1 MNDAGSAPQGNAPQG
16 SGPEGGDNK
25 QAQALKPRDSSTLI
39 IVDAIGGEP
48 RILMGKR
55 RLDQVF
61 MPGKYVFPGGRVDPA
76 DRGLETVDELHES
89 DAAKLLVD
97 MRDTPSPGRARAIA
111 LAAIRETFEET
122 GILVGESRIPSKP
135 VESDSWRDFYAR
147 GYMPKLSQLRFFARA
162 ITPPGRPRRYDSRF
176 FYADVSAIAL
186 RTEVRDGEL
195 SSLDW
200 FTFDEMRALDL
211 PAITRVVLEDLIDR
225 LKLDLDGGPAAAAA
239 AAVPFYRHKGG
250 ASRRQLLT
258 LPVT

>member
-1 MNDAGSAPQGNAPQG
+1 MSEATTGAPGADKPQ
-16 SGPEGGDNK
+16 
-25 QAQALKPRDSSTLI
+25 AMRPRDSATLI
-39 IVDAIGGEP
+39 IVDSTDGEP

-61 MPGKYVFPGGRVDPA
+61 MPGKYVFPGGRVDIA
-76 DRGLETVDELHES
+76 DKNVETADELSES
-89 DAAKLLVD
+89 DAAKLLLD
-97 MRDTPSPGRARAIA
+97 MRDVPSPARARAIA
-111 LAAIRETFEET
+111 LSAIRETYEEA
-122 GILVGESRIPSKP
+122 GLFVGVRGTPKQP
-135 VESDSWRDFYAR
+135 VESDAWRGFFEQ
-147 GYMPKLSQLRFFARA
+147 GCLPKLSQLRFFARA

-176 FYADVSAIAL
+176 FYADVSAIAH

-225 LKLDLDGGPAAAAA
+225 LTLDQGDSAAAAT
-239 AAVPFYRHKGG
+239 AAVPFYRHKNG

-258 LPVT
+258 LPVA

>member
-1 MNDAGSAPQGNAPQG
+1 MSDAGPSARPTDKSQPI
-16 SGPEGGDNK
+16 
-25 QAQALKPRDSSTLI
+25 KPRDSSTLI
-39 IVDAIGGEP
+39 IVDTSSGEP

-61 MPGKYVFPGGRVDPA
+61 MPGKYVFPGGRVDAA
-76 DRGLETVDELHES
+76 DRAIETIDELSEA
-89 DAAKLLVD
+89 DVAKLLIE
-97 MRDTPSPGRARAIA
+97 MRDTPSEGRARAIA

-122 GILVGESRIPSKP
+122 GILVGGPGVPQKP
-135 VESDSWRDFYAR
+135 VEADAWKGFYAH
-147 GYMPKLSQLRFFARA
+147 GFMPKLSQLRFFARA

-186 RTEVRDGEL
+186 RTEVMDGEL

-225 LKLDLDGGPAAAAA
+225 LKLDANGRAAMDAAE
-239 AAVPFYRHKGG
+239 VPFYRHKNG
-250 ASRRQLLT
+250 ASRRQLLS
-258 LPVT
+258 L

>member
-1 MNDAGSAPQGNAPQG
+1 MSEAGSSSAGQGAPGA
-16 SGPEGGDNK
+16 EK
-25 QAQALKPRDSSTLI
+25 TQAMKPRDSSTLI
-39 IVDAIGGEP
+39 IVDASAGEP

-55 RLDQVF
+55 RMDQVF
-61 MPGKYVFPGGRVDPA
+61 MPGKYVFPGGRVDAA
-76 DRGLETVDELHES
+76 DRGLETLDELHEA
-89 DAAKLLVD
+89 DTAKLLVE
-97 MRDTPSPGRARAIA
+97 MRDTPSAGRARAIA

-122 GILVGESRIPSKP
+122 GLLVGAPGAPSKP
-135 VESDSWRDFYAR
+135 VEAEAWRGFYGH

-176 FYADVSAIAL
+176 FYADVASVGL
-186 RTEVRDGEL
+186 RTDVVDGEL

-225 LKLDLDGGPAAAAA
+225 LKLDLEGGAEAAAA
-239 AAVPFYRHKGG
+239 AAVPFYRHKAG

-258 LPVT
+258 LP

>member
-1 MNDAGSAPQGNAPQG
+1 MSDAGPAQG
-16 SGPEGGDNK
+16 SADK
-25 QAQALKPRDSSTLI
+25 SIAAAKPRDSSTLI
-39 IVDAIGGEP
+39 IVDTTSGEP

-61 MPGKYVFPGGRVDPA
+61 MPGKYVFPGGRVDAA
-76 DRGLETVDELHES
+76 DRNIEAIDELHES
-89 DAAKLLVD
+89 DAAKLLLD
-97 MRDTPSPGRARAIA
+97 MRDTPSPARARAIA
-111 LAAIRETFEET
+111 MASIRETFEET
-122 GILVGESRIPSKP
+122 GILVGAAGKPQRP
-135 VESDSWRDFYAR
+135 VESEAWKGFYEQ
-147 GYMPKLSQLRFFARA
+147 GFMPKLSQLRFFARA

-225 LKLDLDGGPAAAAA
+225 LKLDAEGAAAAA
-239 AAVPFYRHKGG
+239 SAAVPFYRHKNG
-250 ASRRQLLT
+250 ASRRQLLS
-258 LPVT
+258 L